1 MNGQGR
7 ASAAFAA
14 LLLVVTPARAQG
26 QTPEATTPQPA
37 TPVGAP
43 EPAAVPEYR
52 VGAGDVL
59 DVVVFGNEDL
69 SRTATIQTNGAIE
82 LPLLGAIPVAGLT
95 IGEIKAK
102 LTALLAKDYL
112 VSPQVEVKVREY
124 QSQFVIVVGE
134 VNTPGRKPIRG
145 RTRLIDVLVEANGFT
160 PRASGE
166 IMVTRTDGSF
176 DGGAKT
182 LRMRLGSSALTAQDQ
197 VNLELPLRNG
207 DIVTALPKY
216 YVTVEGEVN
225 RPGRYPLEG
234 DLTVTGAISIAGGL
248 TRFGSSNLKVRRT
261 EPETLKITIL
271 EVDLKAVRKGKQQD
285 PALQPNDVISVSR
298 RLF

>member
-7 ASAAFAA
+7 ALAVFAA
-14 LLLVVTPARAQG
+14 LLLLVTPALAQG
-26 QTPEATTPQPA
+26 PTPEGTTP
-37 TPVGAP
+37 TPTAAAAP
-43 EPAAVPEYR
+43 EPAAAPEYR

-69 SRTATIQTNGAIE
+69 SRTATVQTNGAIE
-82 LPLLGAIPVAGLT
+82 LPLLGAIPVASLT
-95 IGEIKAK
+95 IGEIKVK

-112 VSPQVEVKVREY
+112 VNPQVEVKVREY

-166 IMVTRTDGSF
+166 ILVTRTDGTF

-271 EVDLKAVRKGKQQD
+271 EVDLKGVRKGKQKD
-285 PALQPNDVISVSR
+285 PPLQPNDVISVSR